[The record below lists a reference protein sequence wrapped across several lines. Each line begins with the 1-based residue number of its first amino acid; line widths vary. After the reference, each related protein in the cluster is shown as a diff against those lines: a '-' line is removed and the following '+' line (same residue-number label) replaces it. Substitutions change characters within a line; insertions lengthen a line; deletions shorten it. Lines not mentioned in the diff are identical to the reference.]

1 MNQAKDDTEGCQ
13 SSLENNNVT
22 NYTQTHTHTYKYI
35 YLLYIPAY
43 TYTWKKIRSCYFF
56 SKNTA
61 ESVGQFPELLQ
72 QATCKLLFKQ
82 FLIPAPVLTSH
93 QL

>member
-22 NYTQTHTHTYKYI
+22 NYTQTHKHTYKYI

-43 TYTWKKIRSCYFF
+43 TYTWKK
-56 SKNTA
+56 N
-61 ESVGQFPELLQ
+61 EVL
-72 QATCKLLFKQ
+72 LLFFQEHSRKCGSV
-82 FLIPAPVLTSH
+82 PRTATTSNL
-93 QL
+93 QVAL